1 MIELDCGA
9 RQRKIRGRIFE
20 PASSSEQQMPT
31 MAGNNSELSELRRR
45 RGGHQAA
52 KESMVADQERKQ
64 KQAPVLKVF
73 NHAKSV
79 IKVVAV
85 AVAALH
91 LLTCN

>member
-1 MIELDCGA
+1 MIELPSGA

-20 PASSSEQQMPT
+20 PSSSEQQMPT

-45 RGGHQAA
+45 RGGHQAT
-52 KESMVADQERKQ
+52 KESMVADQESKQ
-64 KQAPVLKVF
+64 KQAPDLKVF